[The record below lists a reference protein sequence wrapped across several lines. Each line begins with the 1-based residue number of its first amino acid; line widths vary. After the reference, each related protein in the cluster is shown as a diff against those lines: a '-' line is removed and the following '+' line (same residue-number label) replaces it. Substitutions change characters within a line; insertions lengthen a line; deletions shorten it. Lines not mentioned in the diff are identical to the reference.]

1 MKLIY
6 FILSVFIFIS
16 IDSNAQ
22 KKEKIRYKADEL
34 KFRRI
39 DKEPVRKLINNVIFN
54 QGDTEI
60 RCDSANYYNKKNIL
74 EAFGNIIITN
84 PDSSV
89 IRARS
94 LIYDGESRVAKLRKE
109 VIYTKDKEQIS
120 TDYLDYFIDEKKG
133 FFFNEGELKDEINTL
148 KSDYGIFYGS
158 KDLSIFYKEVILV
171 GEDYTLKSDSMTYN
185 TITKETI
192 TFGYTEII
200 SEDSTYIESLGGSFQ
215 QETKNSKLTSSKIE
229 TNDYILEADFINFDE
244 KNSTY
249 QASQNVILK
258 IKESDYFVYGDQGEY
273 NKSENIT
280 KIFGNTLLKKNIEND
295 TFYLSSDTI
304 LAIDDDKDINKLFA
318 YNDVKFYK
326 KNFIGKSDS
335 MIFII
340 KDSTINMFNDP
351 VIWNYSNQITSDTI
365 NFKLYNDQVEEMN
378 LIKNSFIISTD
389 TMGNYNQIKG
399 RDMKAI
405 FSENNFMKHILVSG
419 NGETI
424 YFGLDEDYRS
434 IIGLNYIICSSLKL
448 NFDNNE
454 IDNIIFYNN
463 PIAKMIPPHEIEEG
477 DLYIKSFKWREDE
490 KPKIGDV
497 VFYFRNKIYLRN
509 D

>member
-192 TFGYTEII
+192 TLVFG
-200 SEDSTYIESLGGSFQ
+200 
-215 QETKNSKLTSSKIE
+215 
-229 TNDYILEADFINFDE
+229 
-244 KNSTY
+244 
-249 QASQNVILK
+249 
-258 IKESDYFVYGDQGEY
+258 
-273 NKSENIT
+273 
-280 KIFGNTLLKKNIEND
+280 
-295 TFYLSSDTI
+295 
-304 LAIDDDKDINKLFA
+304 
-318 YNDVKFYK
+318 
-326 KNFIGKSDS
+326 
-335 MIFII
+335 
-340 KDSTINMFNDP
+340 
-351 VIWNYSNQITSDTI
+351 
-365 NFKLYNDQVEEMN
+365 
-378 LIKNSFIISTD
+378 
-389 TMGNYNQIKG
+389 
-399 RDMKAI
+399 
-405 FSENNFMKHILVSG
+405 
-419 NGETI
+419 
-424 YFGLDEDYRS
+424 
-434 IIGLNYIICSSLKL
+434 
-448 NFDNNE
+448 
-454 IDNIIFYNN
+454 
-463 PIAKMIPPHEIEEG
+463 
-477 DLYIKSFKWREDE
+477 
-490 KPKIGDV
+490 
-497 VFYFRNKIYLRN
+497 
-509 D
+509 

>member
-6 FILSVFIFIS
+6 FILSVFLFVG

-74 EAFGNIIITN
+74 EAFGNIIIIN

-89 IRARS
+89 IKARS
-94 LIYDGESRVAKLRKE
+94 LIYDGESRVAKLRK
-109 VIYTKDKEQIS
+109 VLYTKDKEQIS

-133 FFFNEGELKDEINTL
+133 FFFNEGELKDEVNTL
-148 KSDYGIFYGS
+148 KKVIMEYFMEIKTS
-158 KDLSIFYKEVILV
+158 SIFYKEVILV

-215 QETKNSKLTSSKIE
+215 QETKKFKADIGQNRDKM
-229 TNDYILEADFINFDE
+229 DYILEADFINFDE

-273 NKSENIT
+273 NKTENIT

-340 KDSTINMFNDP
+340 EDSTINMFNDP
-351 VIWNYSNQITSDTI
+351 VIWNHSNQITSDTI

-399 RDMKAI
+399 RKQFFLKI
-405 FSENNFMKHILVSG
+405 IL
-419 NGETI
+419 
-424 YFGLDEDYRS
+424 
-434 IIGLNYIICSSLKL
+434 
-448 NFDNNE
+448 
-454 IDNIIFYNN
+454 
-463 PIAKMIPPHEIEEG
+463 
-477 DLYIKSFKWREDE
+477 
-490 KPKIGDV
+490 
-497 VFYFRNKIYLRN
+497 
-509 D
+509 

>member
-1 MKLIY
+1 MILI
-6 FILSVFIFIS
+6 
-16 IDSNAQ
+16 
-22 KKEKIRYKADEL
+22 
-34 KFRRI
+34 
-39 DKEPVRKLINNVIFN
+39 
-54 QGDTEI
+54 
-60 RCDSANYYNKKNIL
+60 
-74 EAFGNIIITN
+74 
-84 PDSSV
+84 
-89 IRARS
+89 
-94 LIYDGESRVAKLRKE
+94 
-109 VIYTKDKEQIS
+109 
-120 TDYLDYFIDEKKG
+120 
-133 FFFNEGELKDEINTL
+133 
-148 KSDYGIFYGS
+148 
-158 KDLSIFYKEVILV
+158 

-249 QASQNVILK
+249 QANQNVILK

-273 NKSENIT
+273 NKTENIT

-340 KDSTINMFNDP
+340 EDSTINMFNDP

-405 FSENNFMKHILVSG
+405 FSENNFMKNILVSG

-424 YFGLDEDYRS
+424 YFGLDEDYKS

-497 VFYFRNKIYLRN
+497 VFYFRNKIYLQN